1 MNTFETRSNI
11 FYFFSN
17 CKDLRTGV
25 IWSLYIGLD
34 NNCGL

>member
-1 MNTFETRSNI
+1 MNTFKPKLT
-11 FYFFSN
+11 FVFFSAS

-25 IWSLYIGLD
+25 IWSLYIVLD